1 MGYFDTLKN
10 FNDRKRL
17 QNASSNKIPLD
28 IGEKDEK
35 AELLRLARQNIDPLD
50 IKTDLLPEDYK
61 PKVPKHI
68 IQRNLEKQAKLMN
81 QKKKIYISRSKDDGN
96 SLMKRDESDIV
107 KQRLKDKFE
116 TKKRQQLKGKLSAV
130 NKVEVKEAEKKL
142 SFKEMMKLAEV
153 NKATLKAVES
163 KAEAAKKVSKHVPSR
178 KAAVKRLQHPAK
190 MKAVPKPHVN
200 TKKYDSFSENEQN
213 YKPSGFDLLMEE
225 ELQSEELA
233 RKEDLKEARLLKKK
247 QLEKQNLR
255 KK

>member
-10 FNDRKRL
+10 FNDRKRVQHAL
-17 QNASSNKIPLD
+17 SNKPSID
-28 IGEKDEK
+28 MDEKDEK
-35 AELLRLARQNIDPLD
+35 EELLKLARQNIDPLD

-116 TKKRQQLKGKLSAV
+116 NKKLKQLKGNLGSV
-130 NKVEVKEAEKKL
+130 NKIEVKEAEKKL

-153 NKATLKAVES
+153 NKKTPKASEN
-163 KAEAAKKVSKHVPSR
+163 KPEAAKKVSKPIASR
-178 KAAVKRLQHPAK
+178 KAVNKRLPPPTKIKSVQK
-190 MKAVPKPHVN
+190 SNVT
-200 TKKYDSFSENEQN
+200 TKKNDSFSEKEEN

-225 ELQSEELA
+225 EMQSEELA
-233 RKEDLKEARLLKKK
+233 RKEDLKEARLLKRK